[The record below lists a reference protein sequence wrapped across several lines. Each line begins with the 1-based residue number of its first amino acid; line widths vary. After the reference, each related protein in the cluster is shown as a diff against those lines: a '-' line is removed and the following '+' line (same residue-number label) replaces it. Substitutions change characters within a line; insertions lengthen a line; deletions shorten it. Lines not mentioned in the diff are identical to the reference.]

1 MIHGSAY
8 NGASLSGDTLTSGVI
23 TEGVTGGVH
32 KDKVKVQTDYGY
44 TTIAQIALLRKLDRN
59 TGMND
64 TLYFYT
70 KSWLADISAPSN
82 D

>member
-1 MIHGSAY
+1 MA
-8 NGASLSGDTLTSGVI
+8 ASLSGDTLTSGVI

-64 TLYFYT
+64 TLYFYALYDVE
-70 KSWLADISAPSN
+70 SISSQECTAFLEAR
-82 D
+82 